1 MWASFK
7 LLTWQAKAGIIG
19 VILAILLAIIG
30 STAYVS
36 YNKGLNVSKV
46 EISQYETKVQ
56 TLNAKLATA
65 QGRVDT
71 KVVTEYVDRKAYI
84 DRVVYKT
91 RTVVQSSV
99 PEQFT
104 FSKGWVYA
112 YNQSVRGLEL
122 DPVLA
127 SDKTASSIS
136 DMRALAD
143 TIAPNNGICLA
154 NKQKA
159 DSLQQWIRE
168 TNETR
173 DQINNS
179 K

>member
-1 MWASFK
+1 MWAAFK
-7 LLTWQAKAGIIG
+7 LLTWQAKAGIA
-19 VILAILLAIIG
+19 VAVLAILLALVG

-46 EISQYETKVQ
+46 EIAKYKGEAE
-56 TLNAKLATA
+56 TLNKKLAVA
-65 QGRVDT
+65 QGKVDVR
-71 KVVTEYVDRKAYI
+71 VVTEYK
-84 DRVVYKT
+84 DRVNTIEKIVYKT
-91 RTVVQSSV
+91 RTVVGENV

-104 FSKGWVYA
+104 FSRGWVYA

-127 SDKTASSIS
+127 SDKTASPVS
-136 DMRALAD
+136 DLRALAD
-143 TIAPNNGICLA
+143 TIVPNNGICLT

-159 DSLQQWIRE
+159 DSLQTWIRE
-168 TNETR
+168 TEASR
-173 DQINNS
+173 AQVV